1 MGRKHKNRHH
11 KPHLPALSHP
21 SAAPA
26 QSGKV
31 ILTQRRFSGPLPTPE
46 ALAQYEQIL
55 PGAADRI
62 TRLAEVQSAH
72 RQGIETK
79 VVDSNIAREKTGQW
93 LGAGLYLG
101 TIIVGAWLIA
111 HGYNAGGL
119 ATVISSSVAA
129 VSVFVVGIRRRHK
142 ELEEKG
148 E

>member
-26 QSGKV
+26 QSGKAV
-31 ILTQRRFSGPLPTPE
+31 LTQTRFSGPLPPPE
-46 ALAQYEQIL
+46 ALARYEQIL

-62 TRLAEVQSAH
+62 TRMAEAQSAH

-93 LGAGLYLG
+93 LGAGLYLFTIAAG
-101 TIIVGAWLIA
+101 TWLIA
-111 HGYNAGGL
+111 QGYNTGGL
-119 ATVISSSVAA
+119 ATVISSSVGA
-129 VSVFVVGIRRRHK
+129 VSIFVIGIRRRGK
-142 ELEEKG
+142 ELEEKRQ
-148 E
+148 